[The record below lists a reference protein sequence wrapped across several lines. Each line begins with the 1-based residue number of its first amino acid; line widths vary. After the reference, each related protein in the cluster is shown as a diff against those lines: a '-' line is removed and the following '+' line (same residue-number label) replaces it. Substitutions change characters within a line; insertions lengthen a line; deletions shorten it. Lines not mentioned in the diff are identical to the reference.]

1 MKKQFLVL
9 VAASFS
15 VLVSC
20 NNSEN
25 RSVET
30 TTDSEVTSTATAST
44 DVAPPTVNDG
54 MPVFYSLETK
64 QPVVVIEDENTHQY
78 MDASTQ
84 QPVTYYY
91 EPISNDTFDMRGR
104 LVNNALILTDGKY
117 SLDDAK
123 IKSNDN
129 AFKIKSDEW
138 KMKWGKDGDNK
149 MKDDDMKIKDK
160 EDKYK
165 VKTDD
170 VKIKDKGDKYKVK
183 TDDTKIKV
191 KDGEVKIKDKQ

>member
-1 MKKQFLVL
+1 MKKQFLIL
-9 VAASFS
+9 AAASFS

-20 NNSEN
+20 NNN
-25 RSVET
+25 DNAVVES
-30 TTDSEVTSTATAST
+30 TTDSMVTSTTTAST
-44 DVAPPTVNDG
+44 DVAPPITNNG
-54 MPVFYSLETK
+54 MPVFYSLETM
-64 QPVVVIEDENTHQY
+64 QPVVVVEDEKTHQY
-78 MDASTQ
+78 VDATTL

-91 EPISNDTFDMRGR
+91 EPISRDTFDMRGR
-104 LVNNALILTDGKY
+104 LVNDALILTDGKY

-138 KMKWGKDGDNK
+138 KMKWGTDGDNK
-149 MKDDDMKIKDK
+149 MKNDSIKIKDK

-170 VKIKDKGDKYKVK
+170 IKIKDKGDKYKIK

-191 KDGEVKIKDKQ
+191 KDGEVKVKDK